1 MINSSSTFL
10 IKTVQHLKEFIVHII
25 IFGSSDPQIP
35 NSTELI
41 FGNLFPFGALYSVLP
56 IVATVFGII
65 PHDTASVIL

>member
-35 NSTELI
+35 NSTDLI
-41 FGNLFPFGALYSVLP
+41 FGNL
-56 IVATVFGII
+56 I
-65 PHDTASVIL
+65 PLGTL